1 MRYKLTIAYDGT
13 PFSGWQVQENS
24 SAIQPL
30 IQKALE
36 TALRHELDLT
46 GAGRTDAG
54 VHARGQ
60 TAHFDSEA
68 AFDPTKLLLSLNA
81 LLPKE
86 IRILSIEK
94 ASSDFHARY
103 SAKSKIYHYHLHLG
117 PISDPFSAPYRFQ
130 VLDRIDIEALRQ
142 AAPLF
147 LGTRDFTTFANQA
160 HRGSAAKDP
169 VRTLYRFDVLEE
181 EGGAR
186 LELEGNGFLYKMV
199 RNLAG
204 ALLDIAKGKISPSQ
218 LEELFKAKDR
228 CKAGAALP
236 AHGLFLFQ
244 VNYSSS
250 N

>member
-13 PFSGWQVQENS
+13 LFSGWQVQENS
-24 SAIQPL
+24 LAIQPL

-36 TALRHELDLT
+36 TALRHKLDLT

-60 TAHFDSEA
+60 TAHFDSEIV
-68 AFDPTKLLLSLNA
+68 FDPAKLLLSLNA
-81 LLPKE
+81 LLPKD
-86 IRILSIEK
+86 IRILAIEK
-94 ASSDFHARY
+94 VAPDFHARY
-103 SAKSKIYHYHLHLG
+103 SAKSKIYHYHLHLDR
-117 PISDPFSAPYRFQ
+117 ISDPFRASYRFQ
-130 VLDRIDIEALRQ
+130 VFDRIDIEALKR

-147 LGTRDFTTFANQA
+147 LGTRDFTTFANEA

-181 EGGAR
+181 ESGAR

-199 RNLAG
+199 RNLSG
-204 ALLDIAKGKISPSQ
+204 ALLDVARGKISPSQ
-218 LEELFKAKDR
+218 LEALFEAKDR
-228 CKAGAALP
+228 CKLGAALP

-244 VNYSSS
+244 VNYT
-250 N
+250 